1 MVFKLK
7 VRGQFG
13 VFRLFVSL
21 CPDGALCAHR
31 LDGKHVVFGRVVQGQ
46 DVVKQME
53 SYGSSGGKTKSK
65 VVIANCGQL

>member
-7 VRGQFG
+7 VRGQFS

-21 CPDGALCAHR
+21 CPDGALCTHR
-31 LDGKHVVFGRVVQGQ
+31 LDGKHVVFGSVVEGL
-46 DVVKQME
+46 DVVRKME
-53 SYGSSGGKTKSK
+53 RHGSSSGKTTGK

>member
-31 LDGKHVVFGRVVQGQ
+31 LDGKHVVFGRVVQGL

-53 SYGSSGGKTKSK
+53 SYGSAGGKTSSK

>member
-7 VRGQFG
+7 VRGQFS

-31 LDGKHVVFGRVVQGQ
+31 LDGKHVVFGSVVEGM
-46 DVVKQME
+46 DVVKKME
-53 SYGSSGGKTKSK
+53 SYGDNSGKTKRK
-65 VVIANCGQL
+65 VVIANCGKL

>member
-7 VRGQFG
+7 VRGQFS

-31 LDGKHVVFGRVVQGQ
+31 LDGKHVVFGSVVEGMG
-46 DVVKQME
+46 VVRKME
-53 SYGSSGGKTKSK
+53 EIGDRSGKTKSK
-65 VVIANCGQL
+65 VVIADCGQL

>member
-7 VRGQFG
+7 VRGQFS

-31 LDGKHVVFGRVVQGQ
+31 LDGKHVVFGSVVDGL
-46 DVVKQME
+46 DVVRKME
-53 SYGSSGGKTKSK
+53 GYGSSSGKPKGK

>member
-7 VRGQFG
+7 VRGQFS

-31 LDGKHVVFGRVVQGQ
+31 LDGKHVVFGSVVEGM
-46 DVVKQME
+46 DVVRKME
-53 SYGSSGGKTKSK
+53 EIGDRSGKTKSK
-65 VVIANCGQL
+65 VVIADCGQL